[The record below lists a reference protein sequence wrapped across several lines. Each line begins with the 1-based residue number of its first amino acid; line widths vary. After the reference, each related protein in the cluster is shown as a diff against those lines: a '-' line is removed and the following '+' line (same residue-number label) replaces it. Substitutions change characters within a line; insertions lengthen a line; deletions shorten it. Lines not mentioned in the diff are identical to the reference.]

1 FYQLSG
7 EDTADYEQPQ
17 RRPRAWRYWAVESNP
32 EGAKDLAT
40 ALEVVAYDD
49 EQKRPALVES
59 LVGSGRVLLFTT
71 ALDGRH
77 LADRYRWNNY
87 WADSSFG
94 MIFAN
99 LTVGHVAGDAE
110 KTELNYL
117 CGQPVP
123 VRLPLAPFFPH
134 YSLRGPG
141 LSGAESSVP
150 RSTDQNQLQ

>member
-1 FYQLSG
+1 AYQDETALQVLPAKLIKHLTIAEDKAVLWQKVGNQHPLMMRFYQLSG

-32 EGAKDLAT
+32 DGAKDLAT

-110 KTELNYL
+110 KTE
-117 CGQPVP
+117 
-123 VRLPLAPFFPH
+123 
-134 YSLRGPG
+134 
-141 LSGAESSVP
+141 
-150 RSTDQNQLQ
+150 